1 MYIIF
6 KDSNIKHGCVL
17 EKNDNDVKVT
27 FLNEVIANTS
37 GFTVYSDAGTK
48 LGDYSNYKVIKES
61 FVDGFIFSTAEG
73 ENVEQ
78 VNRITLGQK
87 VELLEKELATTKEAL
102 EATNNA
108 FESFLF
114 DYVLTEEGE
123 TTDE

>member
-1 MYIIF
+1 MYIVF
-6 KDSNIKHGCVL
+6 KDSNEKHECVL

-27 FLNEVIANTS
+27 FSGEVIANTS
-37 GFTVYSDAGTK
+37 GFIVYSNAGTK
-48 LGDYSNYKVIKES
+48 LGDYSDHKVIKES
-61 FVDGFIFSTAEG
+61 FADGFIFSVSGG
-73 ENVEQ
+73 EATEQ
-78 VNRITLGQK
+78 VSRLTLGQK

-123 TTDE
+123 ATDE